1 MSAAPHNDKIE
12 DAPRVSGA
20 ERGDN
25 ESDLKRDEPVLLKSS
40 HDSLGY
46 WATARIF
53 WKVSCLTDNVR
64 GWESP
69 APLFRYPRPYGYAV
83 QRANDDFLHCIACS
97 CLQLDLHCRCCRWI
111 SVHPERKCHC
121 QPRLHQSCWIPGR
134 RWRVL
139 TQLQLHSPMGRH
151 AITRSARGHGLPEP
165 HL

>member
-25 ESDLKRDEPVLLKSS
+25 ESDLKREEPVLLKSS

-64 GWESP
+64 EWE
-69 APLFRYPRPYGYAV
+69 PLDPF
-83 QRANDDFLHCIACS
+83 S
-97 CLQLDLHCRCCRWI
+97 I
-111 SVHPERKCHC
+111 SDVVFMLCN
-121 QPRLHQSCWIPGR
+121 
-134 RWRVL
+134 VL
-139 TQLQLHSPMGRH
+139 TISSLAYSLSLLV
-151 AITRSARGHGLPEP
+151 T
-165 HL
+165 

>member
-25 ESDLKRDEPVLLKSS
+25 ESDLKHEEPVLLKSS

-69 APLFRYPRPYGYAV
+69 VPPFFDIR
-83 QRANDDFLHCIACS
+83 
-97 CLQLDLHCRCCRWI
+97 
-111 SVHPERKCHC
+111 
-121 QPRLHQSCWIPGR
+121 
-134 RWRVL
+134 
-139 TQLQLHSPMGRH
+139 
-151 AITRSARGHGLPEP
+151 HGLSMLCNVLMILSM
-165 HL
+165 HSLFLRVI